1 MEEKTVAFTEK
12 ALLEFYEG
20 MEAIR
25 SLFTDKDN
33 IYSLIDSNN
42 RHSIEAKL
50 KQILNKT
57 RLNIKLLGFN
67 TKQRKNVVF
76 DEMEIEAINIFLN
89 LNDIDYTVKISIG
102 LRGDIS
108 VRTKL
113 NFSLQMME
121 KVKTSLNLHD

>member
-1 MEEKTVAFTEK
+1 MEQKTVAFTEK

-25 SLFTDKDN
+25 SLFTDRDN
-33 IYSLIDSNN
+33 VHYLLDKENEYSLED
-42 RHSIEAKL
+42 KL
-50 KQILNKT
+50 KHILNKT

-76 DEMEIEAINIFLN
+76 DEMEIETINIFLN

-121 KVKTSLNLHD
+121 KIKTSLNIHD

>member
-1 MEEKTVAFTEK
+1 MEERTVAFTEK

-20 MEAIR
+20 VEAIR
-25 SLFTDKDN
+25 SLFANRDH
-33 IYSLIDSNN
+33 IYTIIDSND
-42 RHSIEAKL
+42 RHSIEVKL

-57 RLNIKLLGFN
+57 HLDIKLLGFN

-89 LNDIDYTVKISIG
+89 FNDIDYTVKISIG
-102 LRGDIS
+102 LRGDIT
-108 VRTKL
+108 VATKL

-121 KVKTSLNLHD
+121 KVKTSLNLH

>member
-1 MEEKTVAFTEK
+1 
-12 ALLEFYEG
+12 

-25 SLFTDKDN
+25 SLFTDRDS

-42 RHSIEAKL
+42 RHSIEVKL

-76 DEMEIEAINIFLN
+76 DDMEIEAINIFLN
-89 LNDIDYTVKISIG
+89 LNDIDYDVKINIG

-121 KVKTSLNLHD
+121 KVKTSLNLH